1 MAPIGGPERRKE
13 GPHARAGRI
22 GRGMEEPSLDVV
34 IVTRDRPL
42 RLAALLGDLSEGA
55 YRPRTITLVDDSP
68 QPSDW
73 SKSFPTL
80 PLQTLRPSRR
90 TFISAAKNAGARGG
104 TAPFVAF
111 VDDDNRLPPDV
122 LPTLVRDLE
131 THPDWGA
138 VMPGVVYHQRPELV
152 WVYATPFRP
161 DRWEFDLVGRNHPRQ
176 APLEHRYLPTDA
188 LPNLSVVRRSGM
200 EAVGG
205 FDEGFPV
212 NSSADLCQRM
222 KSAGWVVQA
231 DTGVLTRHDVEP
243 PGTPGYW
250 AEHAVVDPYRARH
263 EVADWFRFH
272 RRWGP
277 AGPGFAARAS
287 ARALRFL
294 LPTIVAAAIRPVPH
308 RLRLMVSLGQGYRD
322 GLFGPMPASPAPWAA
337 ANDGGGRP
345 PESHFEKG

>member
-1 MAPIGGPERRKE
+1 
-13 GPHARAGRI
+13 
-22 GRGMEEPSLDVV
+22 
-34 IVTRDRPL
+34 
-42 RLAALLGDLSEGA
+42 
-55 YRPRTITLVDDSP
+55 
-68 QPSDW
+68 
-73 SKSFPTL
+73 
-80 PLQTLRPSRR
+80 
-90 TFISAAKNAGARGG
+90 
-104 TAPFVAF
+104 
-111 VDDDNRLPPDV
+111 
-122 LPTLVRDLE
+122 
-131 THPDWGA
+131 
-138 VMPGVVYHQRPELV
+138 MPGVVYHQRSELV
-152 WVYATPFRP
+152 WVHATPFRP
-161 DRWEFDLVGRNHPRQ
+161 DRWEFDLLGRNRPRQ
-176 APLEHRYLPTDA
+176 APLERRHLPTDA

-222 KSAGWVVQA
+222 KSAGRVVQA
-231 DTGVLTRHDVEP
+231 DTGVLTRHYVEP

-263 EVADWFRFH
+263 EVADWFRFP

-308 RLRLMVSLGQGYRD
+308 RFRLTVSLGQGCGD

-337 ANDGGGRP
+337 SNDGGGRP
-345 PESHFEKG
+345 PESHGEKGVGKVLRTPGTRCCPLATIWKDLSRGGCRFSILAGLFEGRTGRARNAPSSGVPPAYRARCVSGSARTMRGSSPSIAGGRRATALARAA